1 MNMHREISDSVKNQM
16 LEALVGQYT
25 SVETGDP
32 LGSDMILNFGPQHP
46 ATHGVLRLL
55 LRLDGERIVGCVP
68 EVGYLHRGYEKL
80 AENMTYHEYIPHTD
94 RLDYLSP
101 LANNMAFALAVERLA
116 DIESPPRAQYI
127 RTICSE
133 LARISSHLM
142 ATGSMAMDVGALTVL
157 LWTFRERE
165 KLYDIFE
172 VLTGARFTTSYSRI
186 GGVAQD
192 LTDDVERM
200 IYEFLD
206 YLPEALD
213 ECEKLL
219 NKNRIFVERCDG
231 IGIITAEDAI
241 SYGLTGPN
249 LRGSGVARDLRRDRP
264 YFIYSDLDF
273 DIITH
278 EGGDTLARYYVRLDE
293 MRESMKIVRQ
303 CLEKM
308 PKGEI
313 HANKPKKVL
322 PRKERIYTHME
333 EMIHDFMLVNFGI
346 DPPPGEVYSPVEN
359 PKGELAF
366 YIQSKGG
373 GVPWRLKIRS
383 PSFVNIQVLPH
394 LLKGVMVSDV
404 VAVIGSIDPVMGEA
418 DK

>member
-1 MNMHREISDSVKNQM
+1 
-16 LEALVGQYT
+16 
-25 SVETGDP
+25 
-32 LGSDMILNFGPQHP
+32 
-46 ATHGVLRLL
+46 
-55 LRLDGERIVGCVP
+55 
-68 EVGYLHRGYEKL
+68 
-80 AENMTYHEYIPHTD
+80 
-94 RLDYLSP
+94 
-101 LANNMAFALAVERLA
+101 
-116 DIESPPRAQYI
+116 
-127 RTICSE
+127 
-133 LARISSHLM
+133 
-142 ATGSMAMDVGALTVL
+142 
-157 LWTFRERE
+157 
-165 KLYDIFE
+165 
-172 VLTGARFTTSYSRI
+172 
-186 GGVAQD
+186 
-192 LTDDVERM
+192 
-200 IYEFLD
+200 
-206 YLPEALD
+206 
-213 ECEKLL
+213 
-219 NKNRIFVERCDG
+219 
-231 IGIITAEDAI
+231 
-241 SYGLTGPN
+241 
-249 LRGSGVARDLRRDRP
+249 
-264 YFIYSDLDF
+264 
-273 DIITH
+273 
-278 EGGDTLARYYVRLDE
+278 
-293 MRESMKIVRQ
+293 MKIVRQ